1 MSRVQAKDIRIVLVE
16 PSHPGN
22 IGGAARAMKT
32 MGLEDLAI
40 VNPLRFPDP
49 QAVWRAAGAVDVVD
63 NARVYGGVEDAIAD
77 CGWVVGTS
85 ARSRRV
91 PWPVATVGEFAERL
105 VREDLGGKPV
115 AILFGREDRGLTN
128 DELECCNLHVMIP
141 ANPEYPSLNLAMAV
155 QVVCY
160 EVLQTLTQAADTN
173 VGTTDTSRLVDRDA
187 GDAGDSGA
195 AGKSEL
201 PTDWDRS
208 PATAADMAALYRHL
222 ATVLSTIEF
231 QDPKNPR
238 LTMTRLRRMF
248 ARIHPDQTEV
258 AILRGVLTRIERILA
273 RTTNPNV

>member
-187 GDAGDSGA
+187 GDAGG
-195 AGKSEL
+195 AGKAEL
-201 PTDWDRS
+201 PTDWDRA

-258 AILRGVLTRIERILA
+258 AILRGVLTRIERTLA

>member
-32 MGLEDLAI
+32 MGLADLAI
-40 VNPLRFPDP
+40 VNPGRFPDP
-49 QAVWRAAGAVDVVD
+49 QAIWRAAGAVDVVRG
-63 NARVYGGVEDAIAD
+63 AGVFDRIDEAIAD

-91 PWPVATVGEFAERL
+91 PWPVATVDQFAEHL
-105 VREDLGGKPV
+105 AEEDLGGKPV
-115 AILFGREDRGLTN
+115 AVLFGREDRGLSN
-128 DELECCNLHVMIP
+128 EELERCNLHVVIP

-160 EVLQTLTQAADTN
+160 EILRALTRVANT
-173 VGTTDTSRLVDRDA
+173 DA
-187 GDAGDSGA
+187 GTEDPPAQD
-195 AGKSEL
+195 L

-208 PATAADMAALYRHL
+208 PATAADMAALDGHL
-222 ATVLSTIEF
+222 GQVLSAMEF

-248 ARIHPDQTEV
+248 ARIRPDQTEV
-258 AILRGVLTRIERILA
+258 AILRGVLSRIERILA
-273 RTTNPNV
+273 RRPPR

>member
-32 MGLEDLAI
+32 MGLDDLAI
-40 VNPLRFPDP
+40 VNPVRFPDP
-49 QAVWRAAGAVDVVD
+49 QAVWRAAGAVDVVYG
-63 NARVYGGVEDAIAD
+63 ARVFGTVEEAIAD

-91 PWPVATVGEFAERL
+91 PWPVATVGQFADRL
-105 VREDLGGKPV
+105 VEENLGGKPM
-115 AILFGREDRGLTN
+115 AILFGREDRGLSN
-128 DELECCNLHVMIP
+128 SELECCNLHVMIP
-141 ANPEYPSLNLAMAV
+141 ANPDYPSLNLAMAV

-160 EVLQTLTQAADTN
+160 EVRRALMEDATTAADPP
-173 VGTTDTSRLVDRDA
+173 GSSVDA
-187 GDAGDSGA
+187 SSHGVTA
-195 AGKSEL
+195 EF

-208 PATAADMAALYRHL
+208 PASAADLAALYRHL
-222 ATVLSTIEF
+222 GHVLSALEF

-248 ARIHPDQTEV
+248 ARIRPDQTEV
-258 AILRGVLTRIERILA
+258 AILRGVLTRIERTHA
-273 RTTNPNV
+273 RPASHD

>member
-32 MGLEDLAI
+32 MGLADLAI
-40 VNPLRFPDP
+40 VNPGRFPDP
-49 QAVWRAAGAVDVVD
+49 QAIWRAAGAVDVVD
-63 NARVYGGVEDAIAD
+63 RARVFDRVDQAIAD

-91 PWPVATVGEFAERL
+91 PWPVATVEQFCEQLA
-105 VREDLGGKPV
+105 REDLGGKPV
-115 AILFGREDRGLTN
+115 AVLFGREDRGLSN
-128 DELECCNLHVMIP
+128 EELECCNLHVVIP

-160 EVLQTLTQAADTN
+160 EILRVLTRVVNNDARTEDPQAEDMP
-173 VGTTDTSRLVDRDA
+173 TS
-187 GDAGDSGA
+187 
-195 AGKSEL
+195 
-201 PTDWDRS
+201 WDRS
-208 PATAADMAALYRHL
+208 PATAADLAALYRHL
-222 ATVLSTIEF
+222 GRVLSAIEF

-248 ARIHPDQTEV
+248 ARIRPDQTEV
-258 AILRGVLTRIERILA
+258 AILRGVLTRIERTLSP
-273 RTTNPNV
+273 RPPR